1 MPNWTRNIIQIGQ
14 NVPQERFEAVM
25 LKMLRRDSR
34 TESSAFSSA
43 ANARQACESHHVDFD
58 FNALIPMPK
67 DLDIESSTDSNKGV
81 ILYKAV
87 LKFPEM
93 MEKRILDAVTFQD
106 VFTEGDWESCRREY
120 DAIVALISLRKEIS
134 PTLERALEKLKE
146 LVKGTLKMQKGSYW
160 GNPFLPEMDYF
171 QGQEG
176 YDVTQLFERIR
187 KNLNVG
193 LGKLLSPMALMQYIE
208 TEDGSRLFRLGQKSY
223 ENLQKYGAMNWYD
236 WCCEHWGTKWNAS
249 ETSVDWEKREITFST
264 AWSEPVPIMSALHE
278 EFPDVDFTWSYADED
293 RGCGAGIATAENGV
307 YTIDEMEDG
316 SPEALA
322 HYVACWGADN
332 CMYQDDTGM
341 WHQYDCDTCPHP
353 CC

>member
-34 TESSAFSSA
+34 KKSNAFVSA
-43 ANARQACESHHVDFD
+43 ANARRACESNHVNFD

-67 DLDIESSTDSNKGV
+67 DLDIESSSDSDKGV

-87 LKFPEM
+87 LEFPEM
-93 MEKRILDAVTFQD
+93 MESRILDAITFQD
-106 VFTEGDWESCRREY
+106 VFTEGDWRACRQEY
-120 DAIVALISLRKEIS
+120 DAIAALISPRKEIS
-134 PTLERALEKLKE
+134 PTAEQALEKLKE
-146 LVKGTLKMQKGSYW
+146 LVKGTLKMQKDSYW
-160 GNPFLPEMDYF
+160 GYPFLPEMNYF
-171 QGQEG
+171 KGQEG
-176 YDVTQLFERIR
+176 YDVAQFPKRIR
-187 KNLNVG
+187 KSLNSG
-193 LGKLLSPMALMQYIE
+193 WGELLSPMALMQYIE
-208 TEDGSRLFRLGQKSY
+208 TEDGSRLIRLGQKSY

-249 ETSVDWEKREITFST
+249 ETSVDWEKREIRFST

-278 EFPDVDFTWSYADED
+278 DFPDVDFTWSYADED
-293 RGCGAGIATAENGV
+293 RGHGTGVATAKDGS
-307 YTIDEMEDG
+307 YTVDNLEDG

-332 CMYQDDTGM
+332 CMYQDDTGA
-341 WHQYDCDTCPHP
+341 WHRYDCDTCPHP
-353 CC
+353 C

>member
-14 NVPQERFEAVM
+14 NVPQERYEAVM

-34 TESSAFSSA
+34 KKSNAFVSA
-43 ANARQACESHHVDFD
+43 ANARRACESNHVNFD
-58 FNALIPMPK
+58 FNALIPIPK
-67 DLDIESSTDSNKGV
+67 DLDIESSSDSDKGV

-93 MEKRILDAVTFQD
+93 MESRILDAITFQD
-106 VFTEGDWESCRREY
+106 VFTEGDWRACRQEY
-120 DAIVALISLRKEIS
+120 DAIAALISPRKEIS
-134 PTLERALEKLKE
+134 PTALEKLKE
-146 LVKGTLKMQKGSYW
+146 LVKGTLKMQKDSYW
-160 GNPFLPEMDYF
+160 GYPFLPEMNYF
-171 QGQEG
+171 KGQEG
-176 YDVTQLFERIR
+176 YDVAQFPKRIR
-187 KNLNVG
+187 KSLNSG
-193 LGKLLSPMALMQYIE
+193 WGELLSPMALMQYIE

-249 ETSVDWEKREITFST
+249 ETSVDWEKREIRFST

-278 EFPDVDFTWSYADED
+278 DFPDVDFTWSYADED
-293 RGCGAGIATAENGV
+293 RGHGTGVATAKDGS
-307 YTIDEMEDG
+307 YTVDNLEDG

-332 CMYQDDTGM
+332 CMYQDYTGA
-341 WHQYDCDTCPHP
+341 WHRYDCDTCPHP
-353 CC
+353 C

>member
-25 LKMLRRDSR
+25 LKMLRKDSR
-34 TESSAFSSA
+34 TEPSAFSSA
-43 ANARQACESHHVDFD
+43 ADARQACESHHVDFD
-58 FNALIPMPK
+58 FNALIPMPA
-67 DLDIESSTDSNKGV
+67 DLNIECSSDSNKGV

-87 LKFPEM
+87 LEFPEM

-134 PTLERALEKLKE
+134 PTVERALEKLKE
-146 LVKGTLKMQKGSYW
+146 LVKDTLKMQKDSYW
-160 GNPFLPEMDYF
+160 GNPFLPEMNYF
-171 QGQEG
+171 RGQEG
-176 YDVTQLFERIR
+176 YDVAHLSERIR
-187 KNLNVG
+187 ESLDVG
-193 LGKLLSPMALMQYIE
+193 LRESLSPMALMQYIE
-208 TEDGSRLFRLGQKSY
+208 TKDGSRLFRLGQKSY
-223 ENLQKYGAMNWYD
+223 ENLQKYGTMNWYD

-249 ETSVDWEKREITFST
+249 ETSVDWEKREIKFST

-278 EFPDVDFTWSYADED
+278 DFPDVDFTWSYADED
-293 RGCGAGIATAENGV
+293 RGYGTGIATAENGV

-322 HYVACWGADN
+322 HYVACWGADD
-332 CMYQDDTGM
+332 CMYQDDSGE
-341 WHQYDCDTCPHP
+341 WHRYDCDTCPHS

>member
-25 LKMLRRDSR
+25 LKMLRKDSR
-34 TESSAFSSA
+34 TKSSAFSSA
-43 ANARQACESHHVDFD
+43 ADARQACESHHVDFD
-58 FNALIPMPK
+58 FNALIPMPA
-67 DLDIESSTDSNKGV
+67 DLNIECSSDSNKGA

-106 VFTEGDWESCRREY
+106 VFTEGDRESCRREY

-134 PTLERALEKLKE
+134 PTVEQALEKLKE
-146 LVKGTLKMQKGSYW
+146 LVKGTLNLQKDSYW
-160 GNPFLPEMDYF
+160 GNPFLPEMNYF
-171 QGQEG
+171 RGQEG
-176 YDVTQLFERIR
+176 YDVAHLSERIR
-187 KNLNVG
+187 RNLNAG
-193 LGKLLSPMALMQYIE
+193 LGELLSPMALMQYIE

-236 WCCEHWGTKWNAS
+236 WCYEHWGTKWNAS
-249 ETSVDWEKREITFST
+249 ETSVDWEKREIKFST
-264 AWSEPVPIMSALHE
+264 AWSEPVPIMSAFHE
-278 EFPDVDFTWSYADED
+278 DFPDVDFTWSYADED
-293 RGCGAGIATAENGV
+293 RGCGTGIATAENGV

-332 CMYQDDTGM
+332 CMYQDDAGM

>member
-25 LKMLRRDSR
+25 LKMLRKDSR
-34 TESSAFSSA
+34 TKSSAFSSA
-43 ANARQACESHHVDFD
+43 ADARQACESHHVDFD
-58 FNALIPMPK
+58 FNALIPMPA
-67 DLDIESSTDSNKGV
+67 DLNIECSSDSNKGA

-106 VFTEGDWESCRREY
+106 VFTEGDRESCRREY

-134 PTLERALEKLKE
+134 PTVEQALEKLKE
-146 LVKGTLKMQKGSYW
+146 LVKGTLNLQKDSYW
-160 GNPFLPEMDYF
+160 GNPFLPEMNYF
-171 QGQEG
+171 RGQEG
-176 YDVTQLFERIR
+176 YDVAHLSERIR
-187 KNLNVG
+187 RNLNAG
-193 LGKLLSPMALMQYIE
+193 LGELLSPMALMQYIE

-236 WCCEHWGTKWNAS
+236 WCYEHWGTKWNAS
-249 ETSVDWEKREITFST
+249 ETSVDWEKREIKFST
-264 AWSEPVPIMSALHE
+264 AWSEPVPIMSAFHE
-278 EFPDVDFTWSYADED
+278 DFPDVDFTWSYADED
-293 RGCGAGIATAENGV
+293 RGCGTGIATAENGV

>member
-25 LKMLRRDSR
+25 LKMLRKDSR
-34 TESSAFSSA
+34 TKSSAFSSA
-43 ANARQACESHHVDFD
+43 ADARQACESHHVDFD
-58 FNALIPMPK
+58 FNALIPMPA
-67 DLDIESSTDSNKGV
+67 DLNIECSSDSNKGA

-106 VFTEGDWESCRREY
+106 VFTEGDRESCRREY

-134 PTLERALEKLKE
+134 PTVEQALEKLKE
-146 LVKGTLKMQKGSYW
+146 LVKGTLNLQKDSYW
-160 GNPFLPEMDYF
+160 GNPFLPEMNYF
-171 QGQEG
+171 RGQEG
-176 YDVTQLFERIR
+176 YDVAHLSERIR
-187 KNLNVG
+187 RNLNAG
-193 LGKLLSPMALMQYIE
+193 LGRLLSPMALMQYIE

-236 WCCEHWGTKWNAS
+236 WCYEHWGTKWNAS
-249 ETSVDWEKREITFST
+249 ETSVDWEKREIKFST
-264 AWSEPVPIMSALHE
+264 AWSEPVPIMSAFHE
-278 EFPDVDFTWSYADED
+278 DFPDVDFTWSYADED
-293 RGCGAGIATAENGV
+293 RGCGTGIATAENGV

-322 HYVACWGADN
+322 HYVACWGTDN
-332 CMYQDDTGM
+332 CMYQDDAGM